1 MLNVNVLE
9 PEHVLCTDNIQ
20 VNINVRLIIARV
32 LTSILAHSRYLTRR
46 DLSTSGNP
54 FVHTQETNSK
64 TWLMLNVNVK
74 VCLIPLSL

>member
-1 MLNVNVLE
+1 MTEKGHVLE

-46 DLSTSGNP
+46 VLSTSGSGTESP
-54 FVHTQETNSK
+54 SGARGSSPT
-64 TWLMLNVNVK
+64 
-74 VCLIPLSL
+74 CY